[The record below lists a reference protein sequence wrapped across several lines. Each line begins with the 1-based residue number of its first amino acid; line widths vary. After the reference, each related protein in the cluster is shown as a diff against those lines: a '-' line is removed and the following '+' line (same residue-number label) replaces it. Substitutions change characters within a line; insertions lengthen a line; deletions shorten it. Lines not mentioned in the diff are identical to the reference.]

1 MILMEN
7 QRLLFLTLMEGSKIS
22 KILIFIFSSLILI
35 NCKKTENIKKIKP
48 EKQNEI
54 FQLVEKGGYSFR
66 RNYSYSEDIYNNEKE
81 KKQLDNRNPEI
92 TGKDIKGT
100 KYYSGIDSMK
110 LFDNLSNLNIEQWDE
125 LKNIKYKGEKFNYNE
140 KKYIFSISDINSS
153 SFLIK
158 LRDLKNNI
166 VLTKKLDY
174 DLPPDVI
181 FQIRN
186 IDNDKNDEIISFYHS
201 YIANGDNYDINIYE
215 LEEK

>member
-1 MILMEN
+1 MVN
-7 QRLLFLTLMEGSKIS
+7 QRLLFLTLMEVSKIS
-22 KILIFIFSSLILI
+22 KILLLIFSSLILI
-35 NCKKTENIKKIKP
+35 NCKRAENIKKIKP
-48 EKQNEI
+48 EKQNEV
-54 FQLVEKGGYSFR
+54 FQLVEKEGYSFR
-66 RNYSYSEDIYNNEKE
+66 RNYSYSKDIYNNEKE
-81 KKQLDNRNPEI
+81 KKLLDNRNPEI
-92 TGKDIKGT
+92 IVKNVKGT
-100 KYYSGIDSMK
+100 KYYSGINNMK
-110 LFDNLSNLNIEQWDE
+110 LFDNLNNLNIEQWDK
-125 LKNIKYKGEKFNYNE
+125 LKNIKYEGEKFNYNE
-140 KKYIFSISDINSS
+140 KTYTFSISNINTG

-181 FQIRN
+181 FQIRD